1 MAAVTLTEVA
11 RRAGV
16 SLATAS
22 RVLNGSSRTPS
33 PDIAERV
40 RGAATELGYVANAQA
55 QALARASTR
64 LVGLVVHD
72 IGDPYFSSIARGVQ
86 GAAAEAQHQV
96 LLAAAEAPRAQPQ
109 EGATSVLAAVQAFV
123 SYRVDA
129 VILAGSS
136 SLPPDPALL
145 AALAGYRDRGG
156 RVVTIG
162 QDWVPGAGA
171 VLVDNQEGSA
181 LLVRDL
187 VADGQRRLAYL
198 AGPEGLATVEDRV
211 AGYRSAVAEAGAE
224 DLGVFRDSFDS
235 AGGERAA
242 RQLLE
247 AGVLDSGGEPVTVLA
262 ANDVMALGAAAEL
275 GRAGRPVP
283 ERVRLAGFDDIPSL
297 AYSTPALTTV
307 RLPLEQMGARAAALA
322 LSPTPGLEHVAG
334 EVVRRA
340 SA

>member
-1 MAAVTLTEVA
+1 MAAVTLSEVA

-22 RVLNGSSRTPS
+22 RVLNGSSRVPA

-40 RGAATELGYVANAQA
+40 RGAAAELGYVANAQA

-72 IGDPYFSSIARGVQ
+72 IADPYFSSIARGVQ
-86 GAAAEAQHQV
+86 SAAAEAHHQV
-96 LLAAAEAPRAQPQ
+96 LLAAAEAPHPQPQ
-109 EGATSVLAAVQAFV
+109 AGATSVLAAVQAFA

-136 SLPPDPALL
+136 SLPTDPSLL

-171 VLVDNQEGSA
+171 VVVDNRQSSA
-181 LLVRDL
+181 ALVRAL

-198 AGPEGLATVEDRV
+198 AGPQDLATVEDRL
-211 AGYRSAVAEAGAE
+211 AGYREAIATTGAE

-235 AGGERAA
+235 PGGERAA
-242 RQLLE
+242 RQLV
-247 AGVLDSGGEPVTVLA
+247 ASGVLREAEPVTVLA

-275 GRAGRPVP
+275 ERGGRPVP
-283 ERVRLAGFDDIPSL
+283 ARVRLAGFDDIPSL
-297 AYSTPALTTV
+297 AYATPALTTV

-322 LSPTPGLEHVAG
+322 LSPRPGVEHVAG